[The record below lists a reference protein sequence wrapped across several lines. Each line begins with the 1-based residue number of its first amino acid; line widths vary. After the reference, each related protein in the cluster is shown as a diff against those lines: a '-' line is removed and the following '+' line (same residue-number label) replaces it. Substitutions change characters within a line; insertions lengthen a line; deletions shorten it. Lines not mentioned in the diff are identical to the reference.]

1 MSIRSRGFIAA
12 MEDDSSEVEI
22 NIEPGVPAEVEVK
35 AAEVAEDANEI
46 QQETESMEDAVAD
59 AETLDMIA
67 NTAEK
72 SVEEGEG
79 MDPVAAEIAE
89 VAVESIYARL
99 GVERKAIPSLE
110 SFGSAGSRK
119 SATRIA
125 IEDWKDTV
133 KKVWEAVK
141 KFFVNLYE
149 KIKNFILN
157 VINTFRS
164 LEKAAK
170 SMKARVLDL
179 KGEAKEKTI
188 KDKSLAKGLGRG
200 ETGTVTAAKAIETVK
215 LIQEIGKD
223 SPKVSETASEALST
237 IAKITTD
244 IKQIIEEKNIH
255 KVEAASE
262 DFISTVRSKLPPES
276 QPLFN
281 GDKIIIDVKE
291 EGNGIAYSVTVKHSD
306 KGAEELNVLTKQ
318 EMITICDEV
327 VTLAKNIDE
336 ASKSIKK
343 VEEMTKNV
351 TKIVDGIIKLASEGI
366 EEEQVKRNLNLVRS
380 IVLSLG
386 SATTKIASIILG
398 VSTKTGRAALSYV
411 AKSMNQYGEK
421 KEEKKD

>member
-12 MEDDSSEVEI
+12 MEDDAPEVEI
-22 NIEPGVPAEVEVK
+22 NIDQGVPAEVEAQ
-35 AAEVAEDANEI
+35 AAEVAEDAQDV
-46 QQETESMEDAVAD
+46 QQEVQSMEDAVAD

-67 NTAEK
+67 DTAES

-149 KIKNFILN
+149 KIKAFFLN
-157 VINTFRS
+157 VVNTFRS

-170 SMKARVLDL
+170 SMKARVDGL

-200 ETGTVTAAKAIETVK
+200 ETGTVTAAKASETVK
-215 LIQEIGKD
+215 IMNQAVKELPSSLDNAKQGLEFIRDISGTAQKLLGAKE
-223 SPKVSETASEALST
+223 SEKFDTA
-237 IAKITTD
+237 AKAYAD
-244 IKQIIEEKNIH
+244 AMKKNPIE
-255 KVEAASE
+255 
-262 DFISTVRSKLPPES
+262 SKA
-276 QPLFN
+276 LFN
-281 GDKIIIDVKE
+281 GDVLAITTKDGE
-291 EGNGIAYSVTVKHSD
+291 DSYAFSLTVKQSD
-306 KGAEELNVLTKQ
+306 KGGEELNVLSKQ
-318 EMITICDEV
+318 EMLNICDEV
-327 VTLAKNIDE
+327 ISLAKSIE
-336 ASKSIKK
+336 ETSKSMKK
-343 VEEMTKNV
+343 FEEINKSVSSIVSNV
-351 TKIVDGIIKLASEGI
+351 VKLASDSTENSENKKI
-366 EEEQVKRNLNLVRS
+366 LVASRTFVVS
-380 IVLSLG
+380 IG
-386 SATTKIASIILG
+386 SITTKNSSVVMGL
-398 VSTKTGRAALSYV
+398 STKAGRAALSYV